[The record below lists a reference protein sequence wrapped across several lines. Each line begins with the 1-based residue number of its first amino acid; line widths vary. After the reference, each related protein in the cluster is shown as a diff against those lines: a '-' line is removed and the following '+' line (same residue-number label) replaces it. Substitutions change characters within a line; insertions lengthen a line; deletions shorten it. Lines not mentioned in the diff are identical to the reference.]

1 LIPFVASM
9 DDKEHQ
15 DLRTNTFQGE
25 GDDESDPSQ
34 NKGPSTRWTLKKIQ
48 NGSDGQDPLRPNG
61 IKLPF
66 KLAKED
72 IKI

>member
-1 LIPFVASM
+1 M

-34 NKGPSTRWTLKKIQ
+34 NKGPSTR
-48 NGSDGQDPLRPNG
+48 
-61 IKLPF
+61 
-66 KLAKED
+66 
-72 IKI
+72 